1 MTSPKTKLSGEGVNS
16 IARNAFYLVGN
27 RWLQIIVRF
36 FYMIVLARYLG
47 PKFYGLFNYGLALYT
62 AFLALSGLGLEIIL
76 IREVGRDRGQAARV
90 VAQTLTIRTFMAV
103 IAALA
108 CGTIGWFFEGDPYG
122 RKVLLIFSIALIGR
136 ALAMWTEHL
145 FIAYEA
151 SKYTFKLQ
159 AIFRPLE
166 SVFGLVILCLGGG
179 IIAVAIVHASSWWM
193 QALSGLELARR
204 HLIGIRLYWAWCGL
218 RGILSQ
224 GFVIGLGVVMITWL
238 QAGPLVLFRYM
249 ECGENSLGQLA
260 LAMQGFMVLCT
271 IPIAGTVASLPV
283 LSRTVAREDGKD
295 RLFVDALLRAVLILG
310 AAAGMTGIALG
321 PWLVNV
327 IFGAC
332 YVDAGHLVGPAMWL
346 LIPWTCGHTIW
357 LVYLARDQVFLPT
370 VFTGVGALIL
380 TLSMPWLV
388 SSMDAAGAVLAA
400 GMGMGV
406 WALSLIVMFT
416 RSGDLSLGCVILK
429 PAGVALLSLA
439 VFLVLDNVNVWLSLP
454 VSQFVLFGG
463 TFFLGVLAP
472 DERSALLGFVRR
484 KYGALRNNTESTG

>member
-1 MTSPKTKLSGEGVNS
+1 MTTSKTKLSGEGVSS
-16 IARNAFYLVGN
+16 IVRNGIYLIGN

-36 FYMIVLARYLG
+36 FYVIGLSRYLG
-47 PKFYGLFNYGLALYT
+47 PELYGLFNYGLAWYT

-76 IREVGRDRGQAARV
+76 IREVGRDRSQGTRV
-90 VAQTLTIRTFMAV
+90 VAQTLTLRSFMAV

-108 CGTIGWFFEGDPYG
+108 CGIIGWLFEGDPNG
-122 RKVLLIFSIALIGR
+122 RRVLLVFSIALIGR
-136 ALAMWTEHL
+136 ALAVWTEHL
-145 FIAYEA
+145 FIAYEE

-179 IIAVAIVHASSWWM
+179 VIAVAIVHTISWWM
-193 QALSGLELARR
+193 QALSGMELARR
-204 HLIGIRLYWAWCGL
+204 HLVGIRLYWAWRGL
-218 RGILSQ
+218 KGILSQ
-224 GFVIGLGVVMITWL
+224 SFVIGIGVVMVIWL

-249 ECGENSLGQLA
+249 GCGENSLGQLA
-260 LAMQGFMVLCT
+260 LAMQGFIVLCT
-271 IPIAGTVASLPV
+271 VPIAGSVASLPV
-283 LSRTVAREDGKD
+283 LYRTVARNDGKD
-295 RLFVDALLRAVLILG
+295 RMFVDALLRAALILG

-327 IFGAC
+327 IFGAR
-332 YVDAGHLVGPAMWL
+332 YLDAGHLLGPAIWL

-357 LVYLARDQVFLPT
+357 LVYLARDQVLLPT

-406 WALSLIVMFT
+406 WALGLIVMFT
-416 RSGDLSLGCVILK
+416 RSGDLRLGRVILR

-439 VFLVLDNVNVWLSLP
+439 VFLVLDRLNVWLSLP
-454 VSQFVLFGG
+454 VSLFILFGG

-472 DERSALLGFVRR
+472 DERCALLGFVRR
-484 KYGALRNNTESTG
+484 KYGASGNNTDPTG

>member
-1 MTSPKTKLSGEGVNS
+1 M
-16 IARNAFYLVGN
+16 
-27 RWLQIIVRF
+27 
-36 FYMIVLARYLG
+36 
-47 PKFYGLFNYGLALYT
+47 
-62 AFLALSGLGLEIIL
+62 
-76 IREVGRDRGQAARV
+76 
-90 VAQTLTIRTFMAV
+90 
-103 IAALA
+103 
-108 CGTIGWFFEGDPYG
+108 
-122 RKVLLIFSIALIGR
+122 
-136 ALAMWTEHL
+136 
-145 FIAYEA
+145 
-151 SKYTFKLQ
+151 
-159 AIFRPLE
+159 
-166 SVFGLVILCLGGG
+166 
-179 IIAVAIVHASSWWM
+179 
-193 QALSGLELARR
+193 
-204 HLIGIRLYWAWCGL
+204 
-218 RGILSQ
+218 
-224 GFVIGLGVVMITWL
+224 
-238 QAGPLVLFRYM
+238 
-249 ECGENSLGQLA
+249 
-260 LAMQGFMVLCT
+260 
-271 IPIAGTVASLPV
+271 
-283 LSRTVAREDGKD
+283 
-295 RLFVDALLRAVLILG
+295 
-310 AAAGMTGIALG
+310 
-321 PWLVNV
+321 
-327 IFGAC
+327 
-332 YVDAGHLVGPAMWL
+332 GPAIWL